1 MKYFNNIIETV
12 GNTPLIRINKN
23 NESGNIYGKA
33 ELFNPAGS
41 IKDRVALA
49 MILDAEN
56 KGLLKKGG
64 AIIEST
70 SGNTGIGLAAIGKA
84 RGYKVILTMPESMSE
99 ERKSILRAYGAELI
113 LTAAGEGMNGAVE
126 KAIELNK
133 EITGSVIAGQ
143 FTNPVCVDAH
153 YRTTGP
159 EIYEA
164 LDGKVDALVVGIGT
178 GGTISG
184 AGKYL
189 KEKNSKIKIIAVE
202 PYNSPLL
209 SEGKSGPH
217 GIQGIGANF
226 IPDIL
231 DRNIYDEILRVKEDD
246 AYYYGRKVAQEDGL
260 FVGISS
266 GAAIWAATEI
276 LKRDEYK
283 KKNIVAIL
291 PDTGMR
297 YLSTKMFK

>member
-1 MKYFNNIIETV
+1 MKYYNNIIDTV
-12 GNTPLIRINKN
+12 GKTPLIRINN
-23 NESGNIYGKA
+23 NESPASIYGKA
-33 ELFNPAGS
+33 EFFNPAGS

-49 MILDAEN
+49 MINDAEN

-64 AIIEST
+64 VIIEST
-70 SGNTGIGLAAIGKA
+70 SGNTGIGLAAIGKVK
-84 RGYKVILTMPESMSE
+84 GYRVVLTMPESMSE
-99 ERKSILRAYGAELI
+99 ERKSILRAYAADLI
-113 LTAAGEGMNGAVE
+113 LTSAKEGMNGAVE
-126 KAIELNK
+126 KAKELER
-133 EITGSVIAGQ
+133 EIPGSIIAGQ
-143 FTNPVCVDAH
+143 FTNKVCVDIH

-164 LDGKVDALVVGIGT
+164 LEGKVDAVVVGIGT

-184 AGKYL
+184 VGKYL
-189 KEKNSKIKIIAVE
+189 KEKNSSIKVIAVE

-209 SEGKSGPH
+209 SQGKCGPH

-226 IPDIL
+226 VPEIL
-231 DRNIYDEILRVKEDD
+231 DRSIYDEIMLVKEED
-246 AYYYGRKVAQEDGL
+246 AYFHGRKVAEEDGL

-266 GAAIWAATEI
+266 GAAVWAAKE
-276 LKRDEYK
+276 LAKREEYN

>member
-1 MKYFNNIIETV
+1 MRYFDNIVDTV
-12 GNTPLIRINKN
+12 GNTPLVRIDKHNTKAK
-23 NESGNIYGKA
+23 IYGKT
-33 ELFNPAGS
+33 EFFNPGGS

-49 MILDAEN
+49 MIKDAED
-56 KGLLKKGG
+56 KGILKKGG
-64 AIIEST
+64 VIIEST

-84 RGYKVILTMPESMSE
+84 KGYKIVLTMPESMSE
-99 ERKSILRAYGAELI
+99 ERKSILRAYGADLI

-126 KAIELNK
+126 KAKELKK
-133 EITGSVIAGQ
+133 EIPGSIIAGQ
-143 FTNPVCVDAH
+143 FTNPVCADVH
-153 YRTTGP
+153 YKTTGP

-189 KEKNSKIKIIAVE
+189 KEMNKAIKVIAIE
-202 PYNSPLL
+202 PFNSPLL

-226 IPDIL
+226 IPQIL
-231 DRNIYDEILRVKEDD
+231 DVSIYDEILQAKEEN
-246 AYYYGRKVAQEDGL
+246 AYFHGRKVAEEEGL

-266 GAAIWAATEI
+266 GAAIWGAKE
-276 LKRDEYK
+276 LSKRKEFEN
-283 KKNIVAIL
+283 KNIVAVL